1 MPDLTVDNADLVVGI
16 LDSVEQI
23 AVRREP
29 PERIEAKLLHVIRA
43 VRRAKISGASRGVRL
58 ALARHGEELLTLL
71 KAYSLRIGRR
81 R

>member
-29 PERIEAKLLHVIRA
+29 PGRIEAKLLHVTRA
-43 VRRAKISGASRGVRL
+43 VREAKISAPLGVCGS
-58 ALARHGEELLTLL
+58 ALARHGKELLTLL
-71 KAYSLRIGRR
+71 KAYSPRIERR